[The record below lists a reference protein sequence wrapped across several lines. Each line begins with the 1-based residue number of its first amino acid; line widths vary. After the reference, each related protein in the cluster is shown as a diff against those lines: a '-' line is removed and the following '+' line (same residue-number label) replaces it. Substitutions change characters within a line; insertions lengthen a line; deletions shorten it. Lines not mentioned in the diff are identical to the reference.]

1 MIQMQ
6 YTGKTQSKTECQLQ
20 CRTSMRIHLHYNRR
34 HHYHHHHHH
43 HRHHHHHDHY
53 HYIMFMVIMIVIL
66 SALVSDPVFIVVFGT
81 AIARAVRSTRSG
93 ADPTS
98 VSPFQPHP
106 LETVVPPLASGR
118 RHRFQRSGLT
128 GLAEVGSAPDLVLW
142 TARGAPPPDYH
153 SVGPIRE
160 ECGNMHQQYTRMR
173 NTPK

>member
-1 MIQMQ
+1 MSIVQGPRQ
-6 YTGKTQSKTECQLQ
+6 HQ
-20 CRTSMRIHLHYNRR
+20 HR
-34 HHYHHHHHH
+34 HRHR
-43 HRHHHHHDHY
+43 HRHHHDHDHD

-142 TARGAPPPDYH
+142 TARGAPHLIIIVSGRSERSAENTPK
-153 SVGPIRE
+153 
-160 ECGNMHQQYTRMR
+160 YTRTR